1 MAVKTYKKN
10 STAKMSTNFRAAEF
24 KCKCSNPEC
33 SSTLIDPALVD
44 ILQNIRDHFGV
55 SVNITSGYRCSK
67 HNKAVGGNSGSHH
80 LKGMAADI
88 TVAGV
93 EPVEVAR
100 YAESIGVKRIGLY
113 DMEYGY
119 FVHIGSGTTKNFWHN
134 KSANKVKTFIEEAPQ
149 TFTVEMT
156 VLKRGIKSDEVKG
169 LQAMLIGHG
178 FDLDKD
184 GSFGPATEKAVKDYQ
199 NRNSL
204 PQTGVVDAATRKSL
218 MGL

>member
-10 STAKMSTNFRAAEF
+10 SKVQLSANFRAAEF

-33 SSTLIDPALVD
+33 SNTLIDPALVD

-80 LKGMAADI
+80 LQGMAADI
-88 TVAGV
+88 TVTGI
-93 EPVEVAR
+93 EPVDVAR

-156 VLKRGIKSDEVKG
+156 VLKRGMKSDEVKG
-169 LQAMLIGHG
+169 LQALLIGHG
-178 FDLDKD
+178 YELVRD
-184 GSFGPATEKAVKDYQ
+184 GSFGPDTEKAVKDYQ
-199 NRNSL
+199 RYIWL
-204 PQTGVVDAATRKSL
+204 PQTGIVDEATRKSL
-218 MGL
+218 MYM